1 MSDDLLAPD
10 AHKAARTYGAAADHY
25 MLPALGFWERF
36 GSATV
41 SRVPLS
47 AGQAVLD
54 LCCGAGASAL
64 PAAVAV
70 GPSGP
75 VVGVDVAAPLLRA
88 ARSRAAAAALRNV
101 EFRRADARST
111 GLPSESF
118 DAVICV
124 FGVFFASDMPS
135 FVAEMWRHVR
145 PGGALA
151 ITT

>member
-70 GPSGP
+70 GPSGR
-75 VVGVDVAAPLLRA
+75 VVGVDVAAPLY
-88 ARSRAAAAALRNV
+88 ARLAHARRRRRYGTSSSAALTP
-101 EFRRADARST
+101 D
-111 GLPSESF
+111 
-118 DAVICV
+118 
-124 FGVFFASDMPS
+124 
-135 FVAEMWRHVR
+135 R
-145 PGGALA
+145 PGCPANLL
-151 ITT
+151 TQ